1 MILQTYTNPLYITGL
16 ALTRDIDED
25 LTLVWANFL
34 EAFAL
39 SSTSG
44 QRHQQTPTGR
54 VTLKEKKESQIS
66 YNWVA

>member
-44 QRHQQTPTGR
+44 QQRQQTPTGR